1 MKITWYTTLSGVYQ
15 WKDYKNGMSDPL
27 SDIRNNITG
36 IRERFGKNPNFIKT
50 SYNVVKIF
58 IEHPDIVSFIAMYE
72 FPESYSIISLFNTI
86 LKRLFGIREI
96 KIDYNMENRMLIAY
110 KENDEIYP
118 DEKAVYE
125 IRGIL

>member
-1 MKITWYTTLSGVYQ
+1 MKVTWYTTLSGDMQ
-15 WKDYKNGMSDPL
+15 WKDYKNGNSDPL
-27 SDIRNNITG
+27 GNIRDVIIG
-36 IRERFGKNPNFIKT
+36 IREWFGKNPNFIKT
-50 SYNVVKIF
+50 SYGVVKIF
-58 IEHPDIVSFIAMYE
+58 MEHPDIVSFIAMYE
-72 FPESYSIISLFNTI
+72 FPKSYSIISLFNTI
-86 LKRLFGIREI
+86 LKRLFGIKEA